1 MTHYKKSTRLAQ
13 ANFYKNPH
21 TGELI
26 PPISLS
32 TSYERDEEYQKR
44 DNNAYIRDE
53 QLNLPLVEGLC
64 ANIEHGK
71 QALLFS
77 SGVAAM
83 IAPMITLPSQSHI
96 LIQHSA
102 YYGIHQWLQEFA
114 SRQNLTYDAFRN
126 TDYDDLAQKCKAKP
140 TALVVIETPSNPLMS
155 VIDIAKTADIVHQYG
170 ARLLVDSTLAT
181 PILTN
186 PLTLGADYVGH
197 SATKFLNGH
206 SDVLAGLLV
215 SNFDENDNAWNHITR
230 HRFLM
235 GCLPSGYS
243 ASQLLR
249 GMRSLSLRMERHC
262 DNAMAVAEFLERHDK
277 INAVHYPGLTSHP
290 HHDIASKQMRIGD
303 KSGYGGV
310 LSFQIGDID
319 DSDKSIALINKF
331 DIIRAATSLGGME
344 TLAENRYIV
353 EGDAIGTPKNLI
365 RLSVGIED
373 INDII
378 SDLEQA
384 LRNI

>member
-1 MTHYKKSTRLAQ
+1 MRQYKKSTRLAQ
-13 ANFYKNPH
+13 ANFYKNQH
-21 TGELI
+21 TGELV

-32 TSYERDEEYQKR
+32 TSYERDDDYQKYN
-44 DNNAYIRDE
+44 DNAYIRDE
-53 QLNLPLVEGLC
+53 QLNLPLVEDLC
-64 ANIEHGK
+64 AQIEHGK
-71 QALLFS
+71 HGLLFS

-83 IAPMITLPSQSHI
+83 IAPMITLPTNSHI

-114 SRQNLTYDAFRN
+114 SRQHLTYDIFAN
-126 TDYDDLAQKCKAKP
+126 ADVQDLEEKCQKKSP
-140 TALVVIETPSNPLMS
+140 ALVVIETPSNPLMS
-155 VIDIAKTADIVHQYG
+155 VTDIGKTADIVHQYG

-186 PLTLGADYVGH
+186 PLLLGADYVGH

-206 SDVLAGLLV
+206 SDVLAGVLV
-215 SNFDENDNAWNHITR
+215 GNFDGNDKAWYDIIR
-230 HRFLM
+230 HRFLT
-235 GCLPSGYS
+235 GCLPSGYT

-249 GMRSLSLRMERHC
+249 GMRSLSLRLERHC
-262 DNAMAVAEFLERHDK
+262 HNAMRVAEFLEHHDK
-277 INAVHYPGLTSHP
+277 INAVHYPGLASHP
-290 HHDIASKQMRIGD
+290 HYDIATKQMRLGD
-303 KSGYGGV
+303 AAGYGGL
-310 LSFQIGDID
+310 LSFQIGDIAD
-319 DSDKSIALINKF
+319 EATSIRLLQNF
-331 DIIRAATSLGGME
+331 DFIRPATSLGGME

-373 INDII
+373 VGDII

-384 LRNI
+384 LAKI